1 VSKAGLTKYES
12 LRRLAPDSSQK
23 GSTKDGTPNNPIEG
37 YLRSFP
43 YDLEVPYMIRKQVME
58 TYVKSCAGYC
68 VITYKL
74 GLGDRHL
81 DNLLLHQSG
90 FFFHCDYSFILG
102 NDPKKY
108 LPLRMTQ
115 DAWFMVWA
123 VWSRTTLPCFRHWHV
138 QHF

>member
-1 VSKAGLTKYES
+1 
-12 LRRLAPDSSQK
+12 
-23 GSTKDGTPNNPIEG
+23 
-37 YLRSFP
+37 
-43 YDLEVPYMIRKQVME
+43 
-58 TYVKSCAGYC
+58 